1 VVKDDSFDRRKFPRV
16 RTESLVSIARLGSQ
30 PATLASALDLSRGGI
45 RFQCVGLEVEQGER
59 LRVTLTLGD
68 QTVDVN
74 GVLVRVTELD
84 AFTQEVALS
93 FGRIDNETLALLD
106 LHLPEAE
113 ELQS

>member
-1 VVKDDSFDRRKFPRV
+1 MVKDDTFDRRKFPRV

-30 PATLASALDLSRGGI
+30 PALASALDLSRGGI

-68 QTVDVN
+68 QTVDVV

-84 AFTQEVALS
+84 AFTQEVALT
-93 FGRIDNETLALLD
+93 FARVDLETLALLD

-113 ELQS
+113 EIGG

>member
-1 VVKDDSFDRRKFPRV
+1 VTKDDSFDRRKFPRV
-16 RTESLVSIARLGSQ
+16 HTESLVSIARLGSES
-30 PATLASALDLSRGGI
+30 ALASAMDLSRGGI

-68 QTVDVN
+68 QTVDVS
-74 GVLVRVTELD
+74 GVLVRVTDLD

-93 FGRIDNETLALLD
+93 FGRIDNETLALLE

-113 ELQS
+113 EALL

>member
-1 VVKDDSFDRRKFPRV
+1 VVKDDTFDRRKFPRV
-16 RTESLVSIARLGSQ
+16 HTESLVSIARLGSQ
-30 PATLASALDLSRGGI
+30 PALASAMDLSRGGI

-68 QTVDVN
+68 QTVDVT

-93 FGRIDNETLALLD
+93 FGRIDHETLALLE

-113 ELQS
+113 EYPG

>member
-1 VVKDDSFDRRKFPRV
+1 VLKDETFDRRKFPRV
-16 RTESLVSIARLGSQ
+16 RTESLVSIARLGAQ
-30 PATLASALDLSRGGI
+30 PALASAMDLSRGGI

-68 QTVDVN
+68 QTIDVT

-84 AFTQEVALS
+84 AFTQEVALC
-93 FGRIDNETLALLD
+93 FGRIDNETLALLE

-113 ELQS
+113 EFVG

>member
-1 VVKDDSFDRRKFPRV
+1 VLKDDTFDRRKFPRV

-30 PATLASALDLSRGGI
+30 PALASALDLSRGGI

-68 QTVDVN
+68 QTVDVT

-84 AFTQEVALS
+84 TFTQEVALS
-93 FGRIDNETLALLD
+93 FGRIDNETLALLE
-106 LHLPEAE
+106 LHLPDPE
-113 ELQS
+113 EFPA